1 MSVST
6 IGSLII
12 LVELIP
18 TPQQL
23 GDATSVSSEPKRAPQ
38 GSKSD
43 STLISISTRFNL
55 ESPDIEDSDLV
66 LVATDNVYF
75 YAHRSILLLD
85 SSNRFGSLIPLGSD
99 ETEAQ
104 GADFTAVPSETAG
117 AHTFITT
124 DYASDVL
131 NVVLHS
137 VYKFAVGGYRPS
149 PSTLQEATHALS
161 FLGYNLSYIYAPH
174 SELFMLFLQAGVAE
188 PLEMYA
194 LAAQYALEDLAVA
207 VSTFT
212 LSVSPSEITDELAVQ
227 MGPIYLRR
235 VFFLHLGRADA
246 LKRLLYPPP
255 APHHASPDPNCG
267 PDTQSAVSRIW
278 ALACATVVVDNN
290 PNNLSSIFTPLS
302 AQLRCPR
309 CRQTLQ
315 ERVTTLI
322 SDWSSIKCTI

>member
-1 MSVST
+1 MSQ
-6 IGSLII
+6 I
-12 LVELIP
+12 
-18 TPQQL
+18 
-23 GDATSVSSEPKRAPQ
+23 GDATSVSSKPMRAPQ
-38 GSKSD
+38 GLKSD

-55 ESPDIEDSDLV
+55 ESPDIQDSDLV
-66 LVATDNVYF
+66 LVATDKVYF

-85 SSNRFGSLIPLGSD
+85 SSNCFGSLIPLSVD
-99 ETEAQ
+99 EAESQ
-104 GADFTAVPSETAG
+104 GGGESTALPSERAE

-137 VYKFAVGGYRPS
+137 VYKFEVGGYRPS
-149 PSTLQEATHALS
+149 PSTLREATHALS
-161 FLGYNLSYIYAPH
+161 FLGYNLSYIYVPH

-212 LSVSPSEITDELAVQ
+212 LSVSPSEITDDLAVQ

-235 VFFLHLGRADA
+235 LFFLHLGRADA

-255 APHHASPDPNCG
+255 APHSATPDPNCG
-267 PDTQSAVSRIW
+267 PENQSTVSRIW

-290 PNNLSSIFTPLS
+290 PSNLASIFTPLS
-302 AQLRCPR
+302 AQLRCQR